1 MESKEV
7 SLTDLMKYFN
17 MTAGEFAKEWKRLTD
32 KEKDEFREMYA
43 ELKTGR
49 GQIEGQGLKA
59 MAPSRGGGPRPQ
71 GK

>member
-1 MESKEV
+1 
-7 SLTDLMKYFN
+7 